1 MDARRALLSPSASAR
16 IEHAWRFFQKSPLL
30 LWGELNHPMVVVGI
44 TERGENLAADAE
56 VRVVHVRGLD
66 RTRNL
71 ERHAAKFI
79 CGHGKAFRPT
89 TDIGQLFIE
98 GKASAAGKGS
108 DKLKGTCVRSE
119 SAVGG
124 GAVQNMAEVFGG
136 MVIAKALHYSA
147 IIHFFSTPGLRRY
160 RCGDV

>member
-1 MDARRALLSPSASAR
+1 MDACRALLSPSASAR

-44 TERGENLAADAE
+44 TERGENLTADAE

-79 CGHGKAFRPT
+79 CGHGKVFRLT
-89 TDIGQLFIE
+89 TDIG
-98 GKASAAGKGS
+98 
-108 DKLKGTCVRSE
+108 
-119 SAVGG
+119 
-124 GAVQNMAEVFGG
+124 
-136 MVIAKALHYSA
+136 
-147 IIHFFSTPGLRRY
+147 
-160 RCGDV
+160 